1 MRVLLLTN
9 FPAPYNVPLYTELAQ
24 RNGFEFKILFLAATE
39 SNRSWQ
45 VDSKR
50 FQFDHEFLRG
60 WHGFAGRRELP
71 VHVNSGVWRRIR
83 TYNPQVII
91 TTGYDALAYWQ
102 AALYCRLFNKR
113 FVLWNGTTRLSAG
126 RTRGPVGWLKKF
138 FVSAADGYVAYGT
151 KAAEYLS
158 HLGAQPEKTSL
169 SINTVDMGRFRGM
182 VKAEHAREGFREE
195 RDRYPS
201 LLILYSGQ
209 LIPRKGV
216 ETLLEALAALRDPEI
231 GLIIVGSGPLEQEF
245 RDVSRKDG
253 LDNVYFEGF
262 QPYEDLHR
270 YYALADVCVLPSLE
284 EVWGLVVNEALASGV
299 YVLCSD
305 RAGAAHDLIDEPSNG
320 VLFRPD
326 DADELARVL
335 KETKARIKEIRDRR
349 DAISRR
355 ACHDFSIE
363 RAADGIVRAAEMAA

>member
-24 RNGFEFKILFLAATE
+24 RNGFEFKILFLATTE

-45 VDSKR
+45 VDSKQ
-50 FQFDHEFLRG
+50 FQFDHEFLLG
-60 WHGFAGRRELP
+60 WHGFAARWELP
-71 VHVNSGVWRRIR
+71 VHVNTGVWQRIR
-83 TYNPQVII
+83 AYNPQVVI

-113 FVLWNGTTRLSAG
+113 FVLWNGTTKLSAG
-126 RTRGPVGWLKKF
+126 RTRGPVGWLKRLI
-138 FVSAADGYVAYGT
+138 VSAANGYVAYGT

-158 HLGAQPEKTSL
+158 HLGAQPENISH
-169 SINTVDMGRFRGM
+169 SINTVDMERFR
-182 VKAEHAREGFREE
+182 VLVEAEHAREGFREE

-216 ETLLEALAALRDPEI
+216 ETLLEALAALREPEI
-231 GLIIVGSGPLEQEF
+231 GLIIVGSGPLEQDF
-245 RDVSRKDG
+245 RDHSRKVG
-253 LDNVYFEGF
+253 LANVHFEGF

-305 RAGAAHDLIDEPSNG
+305 RAGAAHDLVDEPWNG
-320 VLFRPD
+320 VLFSPD
-326 DADELARVL
+326 NADELVRAL
-335 KETKARIKEIRDRR
+335 KDTKARIKEIRERR
-349 DAISRR
+349 HAISRR
-355 ACHDFSIE
+355 ACQDFSIE
-363 RAADGIVRAAEMAA
+363 RAADGIVKAVEMAS